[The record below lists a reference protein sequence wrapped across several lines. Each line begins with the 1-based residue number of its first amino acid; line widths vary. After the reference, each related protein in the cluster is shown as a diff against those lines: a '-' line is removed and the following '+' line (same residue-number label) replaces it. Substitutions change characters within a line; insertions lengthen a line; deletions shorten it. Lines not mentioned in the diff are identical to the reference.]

1 MEINEVSFNGQ
12 PPVDSY
18 GPGFF
23 RVSNIIHKGALFL
36 TLKGSIDWTG
46 LDDLVAIIE
55 NKDDYDVV
63 FIGMGKEIS
72 PLPKAIS
79 NKLEKAGVPF
89 EVMNS
94 PSACRTYNV
103 LLSEERRVG
112 LAVLPIWIIRIKT
125 I

>member
-46 LDDLVAIIE
+46 LDDLAAIIE
-55 NKDDYDVV
+55 NNHIYFGSKPVHWCIESESALAEAEPTAAQKSIILV
-63 FIGMGKEIS
+63 TCSKE
-72 PLPKAIS
+72 
-79 NKLEKAGVPF
+79 G
-89 EVMNS
+89 
-94 PSACRTYNV
+94 
-103 LLSEERRVG
+103 LL
-112 LAVLPIWIIRIKT
+112 
-125 I
+125 

>member
-1 MEINEVSFNGQ
+1 MQINEVSFNGQ

-36 TLKGSIDWTG
+36 TLKGSINWTG
-46 LDDLVAIIE
+46 LDDLTAIIE

-72 PLPKAIS
+72 PLPKTIY

-112 LAVLPIWIIRIKT
+112 LAVLPI
-125 I
+125 

>member
-46 LDDLVAIIE
+46 LDDLAAIIE

-94 PSACRTYNV
+94 PSAYRTYNV

-112 LAVLPIWIIRIKT
+112 LAVLPI
-125 I
+125 